1 MNLSFENAAVGCA
14 MTNEPHARAFPL
26 SMASENATVS
36 VVTVPG
42 GDLARRLCDLG
53 LTVGAEITVRQRQG
67 AGLVVTRGG
76 ARFAIGGGMAH
87 RIFVRAA
94 VATRVEELA

>member
-1 MNLSFENAAVGCA
+1 
-14 MTNEPHARAFPL
+14 MTIDTRPRAFPL
-26 SMASENATVS
+26 SMTTENDTVS
-36 VVTVPG
+36 VVAVPSG
-42 GDLARRLCDLG
+42 ELARRLCDLG

-76 ARFAIGGGMAH
+76 SRFAIGGGMAH

-94 VATRVEELA
+94 VATQAGELA